1 MRIIEPSVELV
12 GGNVGLFDRPKH
24 VELCGRVCY
33 KSESKITE
41 DSAEKFIAGIIKR
54 GHEAV
59 LEHARITL
67 SLSNHQDT
75 YKLLM
80 RVCAGM
86 RKIGLYDYLTFTR
99 RDNKYDT
106 YVVSGNIRAWRG
118 VFSFMFRNDYPF
130 TNVLKRTW
138 AENAPFFPEFFN
150 PDAPY
155 IPDTITDINPSPN
168 MPLFD
173 DPALRMRH
181 SWYTL
186 RFICD
191 RGVTHEIVRHR
202 PASYC
207 QESTRY
213 CNYSKA
219 DFGGEITVIEPYY
232 LRDDVTAYNAWKRG
246 CEAAETA
253 YFDLLNADRTAQEAR
268 CVLPNSLKTEL
279 VMTATAD
286 EWLHFLKLRTAEAAH
301 PQMREVATR
310 AKEILAG
317 QDAEVFSDEQIRNA
331 Q

>member
-67 SLSNHQDT
+67 NLSNNRDT
-75 YKLLM
+75 WRMLNQMCGYMQK
-80 RVCAGM
+80 RGVES
-86 RKIGLYDYLTFTR
+86 YLRIT
-99 RDNKYDT
+99 NWESVYIA
-106 YVVSGNIRAWRG
+106 SGNVRAWRALCR
-118 VFSFMFRNDYPF
+118 FMFYNGHFFPDSIR
-130 TNVLKRTW
+130 RMW
-138 AENAPFFPEFFN
+138 AENAPFFPEYFKEE
-150 PDAPY
+150 PY
-155 IPDTITDINPSPN
+155 IPDTITDINPDKDIPT
-168 MPLFD
+168 FE
-173 DPALRMRH
+173 DPAQRVMH

-191 RGVTHEIVRHR
+191 RGISHEIVRHR

-219 DFGGEITVIEPYY
+219 DFGGEITVIEPFY
-232 LRDDVTAYNAWKRG
+232 LRNDIAAYNAWTRACK
-246 CEAAETA
+246 AAETA
-253 YFDLLNADRTAQEAR
+253 YFDLLNCDRTAQEAR
-268 CVLPNSLKTEL
+268 CVLPTSLKTEL

-301 PQMREVATR
+301 PQMREIATR
-310 AKEILAG
+310 AKMIL
-317 QDAEVFSDEQIRNA
+317 QKEDAEVFDDESIRDA